1 MNGGGRPEDKSW
13 GLRRSGLGARSLH
26 LFPVFLQNPEVIYQE
41 SE

>member
-1 MNGGGRPEDKSW
+1 MEGAGLKTRAG
-13 GLRRSGLGARSLH
+13 GLRRSGLGACSLH